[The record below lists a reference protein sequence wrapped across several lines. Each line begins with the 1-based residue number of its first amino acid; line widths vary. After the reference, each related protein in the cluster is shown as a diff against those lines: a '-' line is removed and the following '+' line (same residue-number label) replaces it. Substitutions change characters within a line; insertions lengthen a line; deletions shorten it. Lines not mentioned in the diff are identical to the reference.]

1 MIQRSLAKKRSGEGG
16 FTLIELLIVIVI
28 LGILAA
34 IVVLAIG
41 GLKDSSKTAACDAE
55 AKTLETAEDA
65 YFASTGNATNY
76 ASGQQLFD
84 AGLLKT
90 NPVTDG
96 RFTVTGG
103 AGTYSIVGLANEC
116 APINI
121 AYP

>member
-28 LGILAA
+28 LGILSA

-41 GLKDSSKTAACDAE
+41 GLKNTSQTQACSSE
-55 AKTLETAEDA
+55 AGTIETAQDA

-76 ASGQQLFD
+76 GSGAQLLS
-84 AGLLKT
+84 AGLLKAAPT
-90 NPVTDG
+90 

-103 AGTYSIVGLANEC
+103 AGTYSITGTGVC
-116 APINI
+116 AGTNRSFGP
-121 AYP
+121 

>member
-41 GLKDSSKTAACDAE
+41 GLKGSSKAAACDAE
-55 AKTLETAEDA
+55 AKTIETAEDA

-76 ASGQQLFD
+76 ASGAQLLS

-90 NPVTDG
+90 SPAAH
-96 RFTVTGG
+96 FTVTGG
-103 AGTYSIVGLANEC
+103 AGTYSIVGVAAEC
-116 APINI
+116 PGINI

>member
-41 GLKDSSKTAACDAE
+41 GLKGSSKSAACDAE
-55 AKTLETAEDA
+55 AKTIETAEDA

-76 ASGQQLFD
+76 ASAAQLMT
-84 AGLLKT
+84 AKLLKSD
-90 NPVTDG
+90 PSSH
-96 RFTVTGG
+96 FTVTGG
-103 AGTYSIVGLANEC
+103 AGTYHIVGVANEC
-116 APINI
+116 APIDI
-121 AYP
+121 TYPAP

>member
-28 LGILAA
+28 LGILSA

-41 GLKDSSKTAACDAE
+41 GLKNTSQSQACSSE
-55 AKTLETAEDA
+55 AGTIETAEDA
-65 YFASTGNATNY
+65 YFASTGNATTY
-76 ASGQQLFD
+76 ADGDTLF
-84 AGLLKT
+84 AQKLLKK
-90 NPVTDG
+90 NPNA

-103 AGTYSIVGLANEC
+103 AGTYNIQGTGVC
-116 APINI
+116 AGTNR